1 MLGKA
6 RNLPSLASGLSAR
19 LLLLTVGFVM
29 LAEVLIFAPSIA
41 RFREVYLEERLAAA
55 HLAILALEATPD
67 HMVSPELSM
76 ELLTH
81 VEAFTVA
88 LTKPGVGKLMLMDLP
103 PERIDATYDL
113 RDAGFFMLVRDAF
126 AVLLGEPMRVIRVL
140 GSSPKDKDLLVEVVL
155 DEGPLREEMF
165 AFSHRIL
172 ALSLVISLF
181 TAALVYLSLHWLM
194 VRPMRRISDSMSAFR
209 EDPEDASRVIRPSE
223 RSDEIGFAE
232 HELAA
237 MQDDIRGAL
246 QQKTRLAALGI
257 AVTKINHDLR
267 NILATARLVSD
278 RLETSDDPEVKR
290 VAPTLMTA
298 IDRAVSLCG
307 QTLNFTREGPP
318 ILELSRFDL
327 HRLVADVAGAL
338 PGEVNGQPVWHN
350 QVGDDLE
357 IEADRDQLYRVLSNL
372 GQNAIQAGA
381 SQIEVSAE
389 QLNGRL
395 LVSVSDNGPGLAPRA
410 RERLFQPFSG
420 SARAGGT
427 GLGLAIARD
436 LVRAHGGEIR
446 LERSTAEGTSFS
458 FELPMR
464 QTNDKA

>member
-6 RNLPSLASGLSAR
+6 RNLPSLAGGLSAR
-19 LLLLTVGFVM
+19 LLLLTIGFVM

-41 RFREVYLEERLAAA
+41 RFRQVYLEERLAAG

-88 LTKPGVGKLMLMDLP
+88 LTKPGVGKLMLMDMP
-103 PERIDATYDL
+103 PDHIDATFDL
-113 RDAGFFMLVRDAF
+113 RGASFFGLIRDAF
-126 AVLLGEPMRVIRVL
+126 AVLLGDPMRVIRVL
-140 GSSPKDKDLLVEVVL
+140 GSSPKDEDLLVEVVL
-155 DEGPLREEMF
+155 DEEPLHDEMF
-165 AFSHRIL
+165 AFSQRIL

-209 EDPEDASRVIRPSE
+209 EDPEDASRVIHPSG

-232 HELAA
+232 HELAS
-237 MQDDIRGAL
+237 MQEGIRGAL

-290 VAPTLMTA
+290 IAPTLMTA
-298 IDRAVSLCG
+298 IDRAVNLCA
-307 QTLNFTREGPP
+307 QTLDFTRESPP
-318 ILELSRFDL
+318 TLELSRFDL
-327 HRLVADVAGAL
+327 HRLVADVATAL
-338 PGEVNGQPVWHN
+338 PGEVNGQAVWRN
-350 QVGDDLE
+350 QVSDALE

-381 SQIEVSAE
+381 SQIDVSAE
-389 QLNGRL
+389 TRDGRL
-395 LVSVSDNGPGLAPRA
+395 RVSVSDNGPGLAPRA
-410 RERLFQPFSG
+410 RDRLFQPFSG

-446 LERSTAEGTSFS
+446 LERSTGEGTSFS
-458 FELPMR
+458 FELPLR
-464 QTNDKA
+464 QADA